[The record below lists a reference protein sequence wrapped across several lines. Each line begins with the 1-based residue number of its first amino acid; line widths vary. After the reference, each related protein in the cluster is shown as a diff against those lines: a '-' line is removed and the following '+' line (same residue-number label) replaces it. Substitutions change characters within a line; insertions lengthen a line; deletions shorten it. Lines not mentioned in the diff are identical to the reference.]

1 MNYPEWSCGR
11 FQFGLERP
19 LVMGIVNVTPDS
31 FYDGNAHN
39 DLPRALDHA
48 RQLIAEGADILDI
61 GGESTRPGA
70 EPVSLEQ
77 ELERVIP
84 LIEGLRDSGVALS
97 VDTFKPDVMRASLA
111 AGADMIND
119 IYALRMPGAIEA
131 VKDSDCGLCIMHM
144 QGEPKT
150 MQEQVHYDNVV
161 VDVRHFLQQRCEAIV
176 SAGIQSERIMLDPG
190 FGFGK
195 TAAHNYQLLRD
206 LQQAAVPG
214 YPWLIGL
221 SRKSMI
227 GHVTGKPAS
236 ERLIG
241 SLSAA
246 LACVA
251 RGAKIVRVHDVA
263 ATREALDVWNAVE
276 CGVSE

>member
-31 FYDGNAHN
+31 FYDGNVHN

-97 VDTFKPDVMRASLA
+97 VDTFKPEVMRASLA

-131 VKDSDCGLCIMHM
+131 VKDSNCGLCIMHM
-144 QGEPKT
+144 QGEPRT
-150 MQEQVHYDNVV
+150 MQEQVHYDDVV
-161 VDVRHFLQQRCEAIV
+161 VDVRHFLQQRCDAIV

>member
-1 MNYPEWSCGR
+1 
-11 FQFGLERP
+11 
-19 LVMGIVNVTPDS
+19 MGIVNVTPDS
-31 FYDGNAHN
+31 FYDGNTHN
-39 DLPRALDHA
+39 DLPRALGHA

-84 LIEGLRDSGVALS
+84 LIEGLRDTGVALS
-97 VDTFKPDVMRASLA
+97 VDTFKPEVMRASLA

-119 IYALRMPGAIEA
+119 IYALRMPGAIEV
-131 VKDSDCGLCIMHM
+131 VKDSDCGLCVMHM
-144 QGEPKT
+144 QGEPRT
-150 MQEQVHYDNVV
+150 MQEQVHYDDVV
-161 VDVRHFLQQRCEAIV
+161 VDVRHFLQQRCDAIV
-176 SAGIQSERIMLDPG
+176 SAGIESKRIMLDPG

-195 TAAHNYQLLRD
+195 TAAHNYQLLRG

>member
-11 FQFGLERP
+11 FQFGLGRP

-31 FYDGNAHN
+31 FYDGNTHN

-144 QGEPKT
+144 QGEPRT
-150 MQEQVHYDNVV
+150 MQEQVHYDDVV

>member
-1 MNYPEWSCGR
+1 
-11 FQFGLERP
+11 
-19 LVMGIVNVTPDS
+19 MGIVNVTPDS

-39 DLPRALDHA
+39 DLPGALDHA

-97 VDTFKPDVMRASLA
+97 VDTFKPEVMRASLA
-111 AGADMIND
+111 AGADIIND

-144 QGEPKT
+144 QGEPRT